1 MKIHK
6 LLLCALAFAASSVVA
21 VGQSYDDDIYYDAS
35 KAKKQKNEAKA
46 RAKAERD
53 AALNYP
59 AADTYAGQL
68 TSSSRDIDEY
78 NRRGIFA
85 IPSDSLAAAAAND
98 TTSGDAFAFSR
109 RIERFYNPEVIV
121 ENPDGSVTEYYY
133 AGKDEPEINIYVNGG
148 SYWGYPSAALYYDP
162 WYFGPATYN
171 PWYYG
176 GFYNPWSWGWGP
188 SWSWSWGWG
197 PAWSWGPSWGWGWG
211 AGWYPGPSWGWGGG
225 PGYHRPAS
233 TRPERPHGGNYAG
246 SYRNAAA
253 AASGGRYNGS
263 SASSRPASSGSNWN
277 INNVGQTTTRPA
289 GGSAYRPGATG
300 GRGGANA
307 SGTATGRRPSGISS
321 GSSSARR
328 GTSTSTNRSTNRS
341 SGTSTRSNTNSSSRS
356 NSGSSYRSSGGGSY
370 RSSGSG
376 GGFRSGG
383 GGGSRGGGG
392 RR

>member
-68 TSSSRDIDEY
+68 TSSTRDIDEY

-98 TTSGDAFAFSR
+98 TTSGDAFAYSR

-133 AGKDEPEINIYVNGG
+133 TGKNDPEINIYVNGG

-211 AGWYPGPSWGWGGG
+211 AGWGPGPSWGWGGG

-253 AASGGRYNGS
+253 AASGGRYNGG
-263 SASSRPASSGSNWN
+263 SAASRPASSGSNWN
-277 INNVGQTTTRPA
+277 INNVGQTSRPA

-307 SGTATGRRPSGISS
+307 SGTATGRRPSGVSS

-341 SGTSTRSNTNSSSRS
+341 TSTSTRSNSNSSSRS

-370 RSSGSG
+370 RSSGGG
-376 GGFRSGG
+376 GGFRSGGG